1 MAAGDPRRLGD
12 PMSRNDNINDV
23 SQMCFEDALAELE
36 LIVRRLEEGA
46 GKLEEA
52 ILAYERGI
60 ALQRHC
66 DAKLQEAQSRVRSH
80 RAGPQRRGHVG
91 AHQLRVRA
99 AVLEIKAALAQ
110 NARDVDDLLGQL
122 LPSRHDPESR
132 LIEAVRYATL
142 SGGKR
147 IRPFLVMS
155 SAALFGVSKP
165 FALRVAAA
173 IEMVH
178 CYSLIHD
185 DLPAMD
191 NDDLR
196 RGLPTCHVKF
206 GEATAILAGDALL
219 ARAFEVLAEP
229 ATHPDPRV
237 RSDLVGE
244 LAKAAGSDGMVG
256 GQMLDLLA
264 AHVRLEMPEITR
276 MQRMKTGALIAFS
289 CEAGALLGKAGDS
302 ARHALHAYAHDLGLA
317 FQIVDDLLDVEGNDD
332 EVGKRTRKDQGA
344 GKATFVSLLG
354 VDRARAQSDM
364 LAQQAVQHLDVFND
378 TAEPLRALAAFVV
391 SRRH

>member
-1 MAAGDPRRLGD
+1 M
-12 PMSRNDNINDV
+12 
-23 SQMCFEDALAELE
+23 
-36 LIVRRLEEGA
+36 
-46 GKLEEA
+46 
-52 ILAYERGI
+52 
-60 ALQRHC
+60 
-66 DAKLQEAQSRVRSH
+66 
-80 RAGPQRRGHVG
+80 
-91 AHQLRVRA
+91 
-99 AVLEIKAALAQ
+99 LEIKTALAR
-110 NARDVDDLLGQL
+110 NARDVDAILEQL
-122 LPSRHDPESR
+122 LPARRDPESR
-132 LIEAVRYATL
+132 LMDAVRYATL

-206 GEATAILAGDALL
+206 DEATAILAGDALL
-219 ARAFEVLAEP
+219 ARAFEVIADP

-237 RSDLVGE
+237 RGDLVGE
-244 LAKAAGSDGMVG
+244 LAKAAGADGMVG

-264 AHVRLEMPEITR
+264 ETVPLEMAEITR

-289 CEAGALLGKAGDS
+289 CEAGAVLGKSSDS
-302 ARHALHAYAHDLGLA
+302 ARHALRAYAHDLGLA

-332 EVGKRTRKDQGA
+332 EVGKRTHKDGGA
-344 GKATFVSLLG
+344 GKATFVSVLG
-354 VDRARAQSDM
+354 VERARAQSDM
-364 LAQQAVQHLDVFND
+364 LAQQAVQHLEMFSE
-378 TAEPLRALAAFVV
+378 TAEPLRALASFVV
-391 SRRH
+391 NRRH